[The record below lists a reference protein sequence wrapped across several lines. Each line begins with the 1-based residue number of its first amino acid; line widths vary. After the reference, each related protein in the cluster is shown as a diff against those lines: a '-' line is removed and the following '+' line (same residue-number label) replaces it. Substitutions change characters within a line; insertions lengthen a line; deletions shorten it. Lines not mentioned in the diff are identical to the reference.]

1 MILAKVFYLVTYGLF
16 PLIGLAHS
24 SELHLNLIPTRQAL
38 DMAAR
43 HKIKLVGDKRIIK
56 SNGILVHALGRFLNR
71 ENPNGIPARND
82 PYGLPLKSQLAR

>member
-1 MILAKVFYLVTYGLF
+1 
-16 PLIGLAHS
+16 
-24 SELHLNLIPTRQAL
+24 
-38 DMAAR
+38 MAAR

-71 ENPNGIPARND
+71 ENPNGILARND